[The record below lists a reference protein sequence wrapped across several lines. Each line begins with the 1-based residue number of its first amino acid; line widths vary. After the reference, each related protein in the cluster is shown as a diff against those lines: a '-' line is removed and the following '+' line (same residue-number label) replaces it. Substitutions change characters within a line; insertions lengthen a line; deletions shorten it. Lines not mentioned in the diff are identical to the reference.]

1 MTPERLPADDDLVRY
16 RDPETSR
23 DALLSLGA
31 AVWSDAVDWLY
42 GRAAADTFPTWYRAN
57 SLPDLQRLGKES
69 GLSLARLEFITDPSY
84 LAFSEAIFRLAC
96 RIERQLPTERRI
108 HLVGILQKGCR

>member
-42 GRAAADTFPTWYRAN
+42 GRAAEVPTEGLRYALCEPN
-57 SLPDLQRLGKES
+57 SFAPER
-69 GLSLARLEFITDPSY
+69 
-84 LAFSEAIFRLAC
+84 RLADPGVALEHQ
-96 RIERQLPTERRI
+96 RA
-108 HLVGILQKGCR
+108 